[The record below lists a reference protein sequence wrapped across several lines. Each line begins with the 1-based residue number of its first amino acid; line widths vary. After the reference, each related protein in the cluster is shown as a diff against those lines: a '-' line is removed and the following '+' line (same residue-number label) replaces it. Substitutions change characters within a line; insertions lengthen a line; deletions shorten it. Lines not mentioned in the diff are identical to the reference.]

1 MILFLRIFSLA
12 CLLVL
17 AGCSTTQPQRDQ
29 VNWQQERARLERL
42 DHWQLSGKMAIITA
56 RQKGSARLNWRQD
69 GDDYRLN
76 LTSLIGTHIL
86 ELSRS
91 KGEVTLIDNDGKL
104 HQSQDA
110 EALVY
115 QLTGWNIPVQG
126 LPEWIKGL
134 PGQAEFELNPDSSLA
149 SVRDGQWQIVYGD
162 YRDQEGYRLP
172 HLLTMTGQGSRLK
185 LQINEWT
192 LSSQ

>member
-1 MILFLRIFSLA
+1 MTLFLRIFTFG
-12 CLLVL
+12 CLLLL
-17 AGCSTTQPQRDQ
+17 AGCTTTQPQRDQ
-29 VNWQQERARLERL
+29 VNWQKERTRLEQL
-42 DHWQLSGKMAIITA
+42 SHWQLSGKMAIITA
-56 RQKGSARLNWRQD
+56 QQKGSARVNWQQN

-91 KGEVTLIDNDGKL
+91 KGEITLIDNEGNP

-110 EALVY
+110 EALIY
-115 QLTGWNIPVQG
+115 QLIGWNIPVQG

-134 PGQAEFELNPDSSLA
+134 PGKAEFELNSDSSLA

-162 YRDQEGYRLP
+162 YRDQDGYRLP

-185 LQINEWT
+185 LQINQWT
-192 LSSQ
+192 LVR

>member
-1 MILFLRIFSLA
+1 MTLFLRIFTFG
-12 CLLVL
+12 CLLLL
-17 AGCSTTQPQRDQ
+17 AGCTTTQPQRDQ
-29 VNWQQERARLERL
+29 VNWQKERTRLEQL
-42 DHWQLSGKMAIITA
+42 SHWQLSGKMAIITA
-56 RQKGSARLNWRQD
+56 QQKGSARVNWQQN

-91 KGEVTLIDNDGKL
+91 NGEITLIDNEGNP

-110 EALVY
+110 ESLIY

-134 PGQAEFELNPDSSLA
+134 PGKAEFELNSDSSLA

-162 YRDQEGYRLP
+162 YRDQDGYRLP

-185 LQINEWT
+185 LQINQWT
-192 LSSQ
+192 LAR

>member
-1 MILFLRIFSLA
+1 MTLFLRIFTFG
-12 CLLVL
+12 CLLLL
-17 AGCSTTQPQRDQ
+17 AGCTTTQPQRDQ
-29 VNWQQERARLERL
+29 VNWQKERTRLEQL
-42 DHWQLSGKMAIITA
+42 SHWQLSGKMAIITA
-56 RQKGSARLNWRQD
+56 QQKGSARVNWQQN

-91 KGEVTLIDNDGKL
+91 NGEITLIDNEGNP

-110 EALVY
+110 EALIY

-134 PGQAEFELNPDSSLA
+134 PGKAEFELNPDSSLA

-162 YRDQEGYRLP
+162 YRDQDGYRLP

-185 LQINEWT
+185 LQINQWT
-192 LSSQ
+192 LAR

>member
-1 MILFLRIFSLA
+1 MLLRLFTLG
-12 CLLVL
+12 CLLLL
-17 AGCSTTQPQRDQ
+17 AGCATTQPQRDQ
-29 VNWQQERARLERL
+29 VNWQQERTRLEQL
-42 DHWQLSGKMAIITA
+42 SHWQLSGKMAIITA
-56 RQKGSARLNWRQD
+56 QQKGSARVNWQQD

-86 ELSRS
+86 ELSRN
-91 KGEVTLIDNDGKL
+91 KGEITLIDNEGNP

-110 EALVY
+110 EALIY
-115 QLTGWNIPVQG
+115 QLTGWNIPVAG

-134 PGQAEFELNPDSSLA
+134 PGQAEFELNPDRSLA

-162 YRDQEGYRLP
+162 YRDQDGYRLP

-185 LQINEWT
+185 LQINQWT
-192 LSSQ
+192 IAR

>member
-1 MILFLRIFSLA
+1 MFLRIFTFG
-12 CLLVL
+12 CLLLL
-17 AGCSTTQPQRDQ
+17 AGCTTTQPQRDQ
-29 VNWQQERARLERL
+29 VNWQKERTRLEQL
-42 DHWQLSGKMAIITA
+42 SHWQLSGKMAIITA
-56 RQKGSARLNWRQD
+56 QQKGSARVNWQQN

-91 KGEVTLIDNDGKL
+91 KGEITLIDNEGNP

-110 EALVY
+110 EALIY

-134 PGQAEFELNPDSSLA
+134 PGKAEFELNSDSSLA

-162 YRDQEGYRLP
+162 YQDQDGYRLP

-185 LQINEWT
+185 LQINQWT
-192 LSSQ
+192 LAR

>member
-1 MILFLRIFSLA
+1 MFLRIFTFG
-12 CLLVL
+12 CLLLL
-17 AGCSTTQPQRDQ
+17 AGCTTTQPQRDQ
-29 VNWQQERARLERL
+29 VNWQKERTRLEQL
-42 DHWQLSGKMAIITA
+42 SHWQLSGKMAIITA
-56 RQKGSARLNWRQD
+56 QQKGSARVNWQQN

-91 KGEVTLIDNDGKL
+91 NGEITLIDNEGNP
-104 HQSQDA
+104 HQSLDA
-110 EALVY
+110 EALIY

-134 PGQAEFELNPDSSLA
+134 PGKAEFELNSDSSLA

-162 YRDQEGYRLP
+162 YRDQDGYRLP

-185 LQINEWT
+185 LQINQWT
-192 LSSQ
+192 LAR

>member
-1 MILFLRIFSLA
+1 MTLFLRIFTFG
-12 CLLVL
+12 CLLLL
-17 AGCSTTQPQRDQ
+17 AGCTTTQPQRDQ
-29 VNWQQERARLERL
+29 VNWQKERTRLEQL
-42 DHWQLSGKMAIITA
+42 SHWQLSGKMAIITA
-56 RQKGSARLNWRQD
+56 QQKGSARVNWQQN

-91 KGEVTLIDNDGKL
+91 NGEITLIDNEGNP
-104 HQSQDA
+104 HQSLDA
-110 EALVY
+110 EALIY

-134 PGQAEFELNPDSSLA
+134 PGKAEFELNSDSSLA

-162 YRDQEGYRLP
+162 YRDQDGYRLP

-185 LQINEWT
+185 LQINQWT
-192 LSSQ
+192 LAR

>member
-1 MILFLRIFSLA
+1 MTLFLRIFTFG
-12 CLLVL
+12 CLLLL
-17 AGCSTTQPQRDQ
+17 AGCTTTQPQRDQ
-29 VNWQQERARLERL
+29 VNWQKERTRLEQL
-42 DHWQLSGKMAIITA
+42 SHWQLSGKMAIITA
-56 RQKGSARLNWRQD
+56 QQKGSARVNWQQN

-91 KGEVTLIDNDGKL
+91 KGEITLIDNEGNP

-110 EALVY
+110 EALIY

-134 PGQAEFELNPDSSLA
+134 PGKAEFELNSDSSLA

-162 YRDQEGYRLP
+162 YQDQDGYRLP

-185 LQINEWT
+185 LQINQWT
-192 LSSQ
+192 LAR

>member
-1 MILFLRIFSLA
+1 MTLFLRIFTFG
-12 CLLVL
+12 CLLLL
-17 AGCSTTQPQRDQ
+17 AGCTTTQPQRDQ
-29 VNWQQERARLERL
+29 VNWQKERTRLEQL
-42 DHWQLSGKMAIITA
+42 SHWQLSGKMAIITA
-56 RQKGSARLNWRQD
+56 QQKGSARVNWQQN

-91 KGEVTLIDNDGKL
+91 KGEITLIDNEGNP

-110 EALVY
+110 EALIY
-115 QLTGWNIPVQG
+115 QLTGWDIPVQG

-134 PGQAEFELNPDSSLA
+134 PGKAEFELNSDSSLA

-162 YRDQEGYRLP
+162 YRDQDGYRLP

-185 LQINEWT
+185 LQINQWT
-192 LSSQ
+192 LAR

>member
-1 MILFLRIFSLA
+1 
-12 CLLVL
+12 
-17 AGCSTTQPQRDQ
+17 
-29 VNWQQERARLERL
+29 
-42 DHWQLSGKMAIITA
+42 MAIITA
-56 RQKGSARLNWRQD
+56 QQKGSARLNWQQD

-76 LTSLIGTHIL
+76 LSSIVGTHIL

-91 KGEVTLIDNDGKL
+91 KGEVTLIDNDGKQ

-110 EALVY
+110 EALIY

-134 PGQAEFELNPDSSLA
+134 PGKAEFELNPDASLA

-162 YRDQEGYRLP
+162 YRDQAGYRLP

-185 LQINEWT
+185 LQINQWT
-192 LSSQ
+192 LTP

>member
-1 MILFLRIFSLA
+1 LFLRIFTFG
-12 CLLVL
+12 CLLLL
-17 AGCSTTQPQRDQ
+17 AGCTTTQPQRDQ
-29 VNWQQERARLERL
+29 VNWQKERTRLEQL
-42 DHWQLSGKMAIITA
+42 SHWQLSGKMAIITA
-56 RQKGSARLNWRQD
+56 QQKGSARVNWQQN

-91 KGEVTLIDNDGKL
+91 KGEITLIDNEGNP

-110 EALVY
+110 EALIY
-115 QLTGWNIPVQG
+115 QLIGWNIPVQG

-134 PGQAEFELNPDSSLA
+134 PGKAEFELNSDSSLA

-162 YRDQEGYRLP
+162 YRDQDGYRLP

-185 LQINEWT
+185 LQINQWT
-192 LSSQ
+192 LVR

>member
-1 MILFLRIFSLA
+1 MLLRLFTLG
-12 CLLVL
+12 CLLLL
-17 AGCSTTQPQRDQ
+17 AGCATTQPQRDQ
-29 VNWQQERARLERL
+29 VNWQQERTRLEQL
-42 DHWQLSGKMAIITA
+42 THWQLSGKMAIITA
-56 RQKGSARLNWRQD
+56 QQKGSARVNWQQD

-86 ELSRS
+86 ELSRR
-91 KGEVTLIDNDGKL
+91 KGEITLIDNEGNP

-115 QLTGWNIPVQG
+115 QLTGWNIPVAG
-126 LPEWIKGL
+126 LPAWIKGL
-134 PGQAEFELNPDSSLA
+134 PGEAEFELNPDRSLA

-162 YRDQEGYRLP
+162 YRDQDGYRLP

-185 LQINEWT
+185 LQINQWT
-192 LSSQ
+192 ITR

>member
-1 MILFLRIFSLA
+1 MLLRIFSLA

-17 AGCSTTQPQRDQ
+17 AGCTTTQPQRDQ

-42 DHWQLSGKMAIITA
+42 THWQLSGKMAIITA
-56 RQKGSARLNWRQD
+56 RQKGSARLNWQQN

-86 ELSRS
+86 ELSRTG
-91 KGEVTLIDNDGKL
+91 GEVTLLDNDGKQ

-110 EALVY
+110 ELLVH
-115 QLTGWNIPVQG
+115 QLTGWHIPVAG

-134 PGQAEFELNPDSSLA
+134 PGQAEFELNPDASLA

-162 YRDQEGYRLP
+162 YRDQDGYRLP
-172 HLLTMTGQGSRLK
+172 HLLTMTGQESRLK

-192 LSSQ
+192 LAP

>member
-1 MILFLRIFSLA
+1 MFLRIFSLIG
-12 CLLVL
+12 LLLL
-17 AGCSTTQPQRDQ
+17 AGCTTTSPQRDQ
-29 VNWQQERARLERL
+29 VNWQQERARLEQL
-42 DHWQLSGKMAIITA
+42 THWQLSGKMAIITA
-56 RQKGSARLNWRQD
+56 QQKGSARLNWQQD

-76 LTSLIGTHIL
+76 LSSIIGTHIL
-86 ELSRS
+86 ELSRN

-110 EALVY
+110 EALIY

-134 PGQAEFELNPDSSLA
+134 PGRAEFELNPDASLA

-162 YRDQEGYRLP
+162 YRDQAGYRLP

-185 LQINEWT
+185 LQINQWT
-192 LSSQ
+192 LAP

>member
-1 MILFLRIFSLA
+1 MFLRIFSLA

-17 AGCSTTQPQRDQ
+17 AGCTTTSPQRDQ

-56 RQKGSARLNWRQD
+56 QQKGSARLNWQQD

-86 ELSRS
+86 ELSRV
-91 KGEVTLIDNDGKL
+91 KGEVTLIDNEGKP

-110 EALVY
+110 EALIY

-134 PGQAEFELNPDSSLA
+134 PGQAEFELNPDASLA

-162 YRDQEGYRLP
+162 YRDQSGYRLP

-185 LQINEWT
+185 LQINQWN
-192 LSSQ
+192 LVP

>member
-1 MILFLRIFSLA
+1 MFLRIFSLA

-17 AGCSTTQPQRDQ
+17 AGCTTTQPQRDQ
-29 VNWQQERARLERL
+29 VNWQQERARLEQL
-42 DHWQLSGKMAIITA
+42 THWELSGKMAIITA
-56 RQKGSARLNWRQD
+56 RQKGSARLNWQQN

-91 KGEVTLIDNDGKL
+91 KGEITLPDNEGKV
-104 HQSQDA
+104 HPSQDA

-115 QLTGWNIPVQG
+115 QLTGWNIPVTG

-134 PGQAEFELNPDSSLA
+134 PGEAEFELNPDASLA

-162 YRDQEGYRLP
+162 YRDQDNYRLP

-185 LQINEWT
+185 LQINQWT
-192 LSSQ
+192 LAR

>member
-1 MILFLRIFSLA
+1 MTLLLRLFTLG
-12 CLLVL
+12 CLLLL
-17 AGCSTTQPQRDQ
+17 AGCATTQPQRDQ
-29 VNWQQERARLERL
+29 VNWQQERTRLEQL
-42 DHWQLSGKMAIITA
+42 THWQLSGKMAIITA
-56 RQKGSARLNWRQD
+56 QQKGSARVNWQQD

-86 ELSRS
+86 ELSRC
-91 KGEVTLIDNDGKL
+91 KGEITLIDNEGNP

-115 QLTGWNIPVQG
+115 QLTGWNIPVAE
-126 LPEWIKGL
+126 LPAWIKGL
-134 PGQAEFELNPDSSLA
+134 PGEAEFELNPDRSLA

-162 YRDQEGYRLP
+162 YRDQDGYRLP

-185 LQINEWT
+185 LQINQWT
-192 LSSQ
+192 IIR

>member
-1 MILFLRIFSLA
+1 MFLRIFTFG
-12 CLLVL
+12 CLLLL
-17 AGCSTTQPQRDQ
+17 AGCTTTQPQRDQ
-29 VNWQQERARLERL
+29 VNWQKERTRLEQL
-42 DHWQLSGKMAIITA
+42 SHWQLSGKMAIITA
-56 RQKGSARLNWRQD
+56 QQKGSARVNWQQN

-91 KGEVTLIDNDGKL
+91 KGEITLIDNEGNP

-110 EALVY
+110 EALIY
-115 QLTGWNIPVQG
+115 QLIGWNIPVQG

-134 PGQAEFELNPDSSLA
+134 PGKAEFELNSDSSLA

-162 YRDQEGYRLP
+162 YRDQDGYRLP

-185 LQINEWT
+185 LQINQWT
-192 LSSQ
+192 LVR

>member
-1 MILFLRIFSLA
+1 MFLRIFSLA
-12 CLLVL
+12 CLLLL
-17 AGCSTTQPQRDQ
+17 AGCTTTSPQRDQ
-29 VNWQQERARLERL
+29 VNWQQERARLEL
-42 DHWQLSGKMAIITA
+42 LTHWQLSGKMAIITA
-56 RQKGSARLNWRQD
+56 QQKGSARLNWQQD

-76 LTSLIGTHIL
+76 LSSIVGTHIL

-91 KGEVTLIDNDGKL
+91 KGEVTLIDNDGKQ

-110 EALVY
+110 EALIY

-134 PGQAEFELNPDSSLA
+134 PGKAEFELNPDASLA

-162 YRDQEGYRLP
+162 YRDQAGYRLP

-185 LQINEWT
+185 LQINQWT
-192 LSSQ
+192 LTP